1 MPSRIA
7 QQRHKEI
14 ARAIDDGRAV
24 GEAADGVDIPTDEHD
39 PADLLQRTDRSLHI
53 GQRGEGADPR
63 GVVAG
68 LRGLLPPHL
77 TGVRQL
83 AIVGA
88 DGAGAVQQI
97 AGPNRGHVVP
107 SSSWRVRQRQSH
119 LLELI
124 LDRHDLASL
133 GAVGKGRKA
142 IRRETR
148 LRQSGSPTNLPLMN
162 LAAWQDLAH
171 RDPALAAATLLQ
183 RLRALPP
190 AQQRA
195 IVSWQPDASDLAAA
209 FARQT
214 ARPGP
219 LSGVPYF
226 AKDLFPVRGVPMHA
240 GSGFLAEIQPAPT
253 QDAALVSD
261 LAGCGAVLAGTAHLH
276 EFAYGLTGD
285 NPHWGN
291 VDIPGRPGRTPGG
304 SSSGSAALVAA
315 GVVPL
320 ALGTDTGGSVRVPA
334 AYCGLFGFRTTPGS
348 RWISDAFPLAP
359 GFDTAGW
366 FTRSAEDML
375 QVKTALLGTAG
386 TERRP
391 RGAYLGFADWAE
403 PDPGVAEAIDEAARR
418 FSPVADAMTREQ
430 LIRGFRGSSETYAT
444 LQSIEAYGV
453 HADWLDRYRDRYG
466 SEVWQRLDRGRR
478 WTDLERDQAVVKQT
492 ALRLLWTS
500 FFLTYDYLVLPA
512 TPFAAPLPE
521 QRTIA
526 NRQRILTLTTPA
538 SVGGLPVLTIPV
550 PLADGLSTGLQI
562 VVNHPNSPVVDWALQ
577 QAGAERR

>member
-1 MPSRIA
+1 
-7 QQRHKEI
+7 
-14 ARAIDDGRAV
+14 
-24 GEAADGVDIPTDEHD
+24 
-39 PADLLQRTDRSLHI
+39 
-53 GQRGEGADPR
+53 
-63 GVVAG
+63 
-68 LRGLLPPHL
+68 
-77 TGVRQL
+77 
-83 AIVGA
+83 
-88 DGAGAVQQI
+88 
-97 AGPNRGHVVP
+97 
-107 SSSWRVRQRQSH
+107 
-119 LLELI
+119 
-124 LDRHDLASL
+124 
-133 GAVGKGRKA
+133 
-142 IRRETR
+142 
-148 LRQSGSPTNLPLMN
+148 MN
-162 LAAWQDLAH
+162 LAAWQDLAD

-195 IVSWQPDASDLAAA
+195 IVSWQPDAAELAAA

-261 LAGCGAVLAGTAHLH
+261 LAGCGGVLAGTAHLH

-334 AYCGLFGFRTTPGS
+334 AYCGLYGFRTTPGS

-375 QVKTALLGTAG
+375 QVKTALLGAAR
-386 TERRP
+386 TERSP

-418 FSPVADAMTREQ
+418 FAPAADAMTREQ

-478 WTDLERDQAVVKQT
+478 WTDLERDHAIVKQT

-526 NRQRILTLTTPA
+526 NRQRILALTTPA

>member
-1 MPSRIA
+1 
-7 QQRHKEI
+7 
-14 ARAIDDGRAV
+14 
-24 GEAADGVDIPTDEHD
+24 
-39 PADLLQRTDRSLHI
+39 
-53 GQRGEGADPR
+53 
-63 GVVAG
+63 
-68 LRGLLPPHL
+68 
-77 TGVRQL
+77 
-83 AIVGA
+83 
-88 DGAGAVQQI
+88 
-97 AGPNRGHVVP
+97 
-107 SSSWRVRQRQSH
+107 
-119 LLELI
+119 
-124 LDRHDLASL
+124 
-133 GAVGKGRKA
+133 
-142 IRRETR
+142 
-148 LRQSGSPTNLPLMN
+148 MN

-171 RDPALAAATLLQ
+171 RDPFEAASTLLQ
-183 RLRALPP
+183 RLSALPP
-190 AQQRA
+190 AQRRA
-195 IVSWQPDASDLAAA
+195 IVSWQLDAAALAAA

-226 AKDLFPVRGVPMHA
+226 AKDLFPVRGVPLHA
-240 GSGFLAEIQPAPT
+240 GSGFLAEIRPVPT
-253 QDAALVSD
+253 QDSALITD
-261 LAGCGAVLAGTAHLH
+261 LAGCGAVLTGTAHLH

-291 VDIPGRPGRTPGG
+291 VDIPGKPGRTPGG

-334 AYCGLFGFRTTPGS
+334 AYCGLFGFRTTPGA

-375 QVKTALLGTAG
+375 QVKTALLGAAP
-386 TERRP
+386 TERLP
-391 RGAYLGFADWAE
+391 RGVYLGFEGWAE
-403 PDPGVAEAIDEAARR
+403 ADPGIAAAVDAAARR
-418 FSPVADAMTREQ
+418 FAPAADAATREQ
-430 LIRGFRGSSETYAT
+430 LLRGFLGSTDTYAT

-478 WTDLERDQAVVKQT
+478 WTDAERDQALVKQT
-492 ALRLLWTS
+492 TLRLLWTS

-521 QRTIA
+521 QRTVA

-538 SVGGLPVLTIPV
+538 SVGGLPVLTVPV
-550 PLADGLSTGLQI
+550 PLPDGLSTGLQI
-562 VVNHPNSPVVDWALQ
+562 IVNHPGSPVIDWALR
-577 QAGAERR
+577 QAGAEPR